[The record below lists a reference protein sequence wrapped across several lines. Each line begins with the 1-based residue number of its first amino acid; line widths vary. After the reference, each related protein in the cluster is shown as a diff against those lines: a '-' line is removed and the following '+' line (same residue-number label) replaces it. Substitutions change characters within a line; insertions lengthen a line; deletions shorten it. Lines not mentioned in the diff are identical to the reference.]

1 MIVRSCIGH
10 LVQLQFR
17 FDDVTLVSYLSCNFF
32 QDFDVRISLEIA
44 CSDMESNF
52 EICDTSIEKPIQF
65 LLQIPILR

>member
-1 MIVRSCIGH
+1 M
-10 LVQLQFR
+10 LE
-17 FDDVTLVSYLSCNFF
+17 
-32 QDFDVRISLEIA
+32 ISLEIA